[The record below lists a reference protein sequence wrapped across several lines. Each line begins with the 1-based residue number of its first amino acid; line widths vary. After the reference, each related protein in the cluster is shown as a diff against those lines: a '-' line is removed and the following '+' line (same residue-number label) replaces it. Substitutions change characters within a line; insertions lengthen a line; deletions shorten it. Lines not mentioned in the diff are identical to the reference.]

1 MKSTLHTEWTVQDLC
16 QGFVYNEYEGKG
28 LFGLNGR
35 LTIQPEYQ
43 RHYIYNEGNR
53 DVAVIDSLLK
63 EYPLGLIYFN
73 KTNDGQLEVL
83 DGQQRITSFGR
94 FVTGKLAIIYNGR
107 EEYFSGLPQEKQE
120 LILNSKLV
128 IFVCEGKE
136 EEIKEWFETINIQG
150 VPLNKQELRNAI
162 YSGPFVNAA
171 KAVFSN
177 SQNSNI
183 QKWSHYIKGDVK
195 RQDFLEKALEW
206 ISSAQGLTIEGYMS
220 KHRHNTSISELG
232 CYFNS
237 VIGWVS
243 GLFEMT
249 DNMVGLEWGR
259 LYEAYHTKPYDRA
272 KLNAKAKEL
281 LSDSS
286 IGKRSNIYEYL
297 LGGEEHP
304 ELLQIRIF
312 EDSTKKVAYQRQT
325 EKAKAEGVSNCPLCA
340 VGNNSN
346 KTRIYKL
353 SEMDADH
360 VTAWSRGGK
369 TTLENCEMLC
379 KTHNRAKGNK

>member
-1 MKSTLHTEWTVQDLC
+1 MKSTLHTEWTVRDLC

-43 RHYIYNEGNR
+43 RHYIYNDGKR

-73 KTNDGQLEVL
+73 KTENGQLEVL

-107 EEYFSGLPQEKQE
+107 EEYFSGLPKDKQD
-120 LILNSKLV
+120 LILDSKLV

-195 RQDFLEKALEW
+195 RQDYLERALEW

-220 KHRHNTSISELG
+220 RHRHDTSIAEMES
-232 CYFNS
+232 YFNS

-259 LYEAYHTKPYDRA
+259 LYEEYHTKPFDRA
-272 KLNAKAKEL
+272 ALNSRAKEL
-281 LSDSS
+281 LADSS
-286 IGKRSNIYEYL
+286 IGKRANIYEYL

-312 EDSTKKVAYQRQT
+312 EDSTKKIAYQRQT
-325 EKAKAEGVSNCPLCA
+325 EKAKSEGVSNCPLCA

-360 VTAWSRGGK
+360 VTAWSRGGE

>member
-1 MKSTLHTEWTVQDLC
+1 MKTTLHTEWTVRDLC

-43 RHYIYNEGNR
+43 RHYIYNDGKK

-73 KTNDGQLEVL
+73 QTTDGQLEVL

-107 EEYFSGLPQEKQE
+107 EEYFSGLPKDKQD
-120 LILNSKLV
+120 LILDSKLV

-195 RQDFLEKALEW
+195 RQDYLERALEW

-220 KHRHNTSISELG
+220 KHRHDSSIAEMES
-232 CYFNS
+232 YFNS

-259 LYEAYHTKPYDRA
+259 LYEEYHTKPFDRA
-272 KLNAKAKEL
+272 ALNTRAKEL
-281 LSDSS
+281 LADSS
-286 IGKRSNIYEYL
+286 IGKRANIYEYL

-312 EDSTKKVAYQRQT
+312 EDSTKKIAYQRQT
-325 EKAKAEGVSNCPLCA
+325 EKAKSEGVSNCPLCA

-346 KTRIYKL
+346 RTRIYKL
-353 SEMDADH
+353 NEMDADH
-360 VTAWSRGGK
+360 VTAWSRGGE

>member
-1 MKSTLHTEWTVQDLC
+1 MKTTLHTEWTVRDLC

-43 RHYIYNEGNR
+43 RHYIYNDGKK

-94 FVTGKLAIIYNGR
+94 FVIGKLAIIYNGR

-136 EEIKEWFETINIQG
+136 EEIKEWFETINIVG

-195 RQDFLEKALEW
+195 RQDYLERALEW

-220 KHRHNTSISELG
+220 KHRQETLISELES
-232 CYFNS
+232 YFNS

-243 GLFEMT
+243 GLFDMT
-249 DNMVGLEWGR
+249 DNMAGLEWGR
-259 LYEAYHTKPYDRA
+259 LYEEYHSKPYDRVQ
-272 KLNAKAKEL
+272 LNARANKL
-281 LSDSS
+281 LGDNS
-286 IGKRSNIYEYL
+286 IGKRANVYEYL

-312 EDSTKKVAYQRQT
+312 EDNTKKVAYRRQT
-325 EKAKAEGVSNCPLCA
+325 ERAKTEGISNCPLCA

-360 VTAWSRGGK
+360 VTAWSRGGE
-369 TTLENCEMLC
+369 TTIENCEMLC

>member
-1 MKSTLHTEWTVQDLC
+1 MKSTLHTEWTVRDLC

-43 RHYIYNEGNR
+43 RHYIYNDGKK

-128 IFVCEGKE
+128 IFVCEGKQ

-183 QKWSHYIKGDVK
+183 QKWSHYIKGEVK
-195 RQDFLEKALEW
+195 RQDYLEKALEW

-220 KHRHNTSISELG
+220 KHRHDTSISELES
-232 CYFNS
+232 YFNS

-272 KLNAKAKEL
+272 KLNTKAKGL
-281 LSDSS
+281 LADSS
-286 IGKRSNIYEYL
+286 IGKRANVYEYL

-353 SEMDADH
+353 NEMDADH
-360 VTAWSRGGK
+360 VTAWSRGGE
-369 TTLENCEMLC
+369 TTLDNCEMLC